1 MLSGPNTADVG
12 TLIPVQ
18 LGLSPPSGGGATA
31 GAAHVLHIE
40 VIAPLGQVRDRL
52 TENVTVG
59 TGPTPWLLRLALNDP
74 TGQWVVRATDRLG
87 GGAVERAIV
96 VLPIVPR

>member
-1 MLSGPNTADVG
+1 MLSGPNTADAG
-12 TLIPVQ
+12 TLVPIQ
-18 LGLSPPSGGGATA
+18 LALASPSGGGVAT
-31 GAAHVLHIE
+31 GATHVLHIE
-40 VIAPLGQVRDRL
+40 VIDPLGQVRDRL

-87 GGAVERAIV
+87 GGSVELAIV
-96 VLPIVPR
+96 VLPVAPR